1 MSWVAAVILLALIEY
16 MVFGMLVGR
25 ARARYGI
32 AAPAV
37 TGHEMFERY
46 FRVHQN
52 TLEQLIVFVPAMWAF
67 GVYLSA
73 GWAAGIGMVF
83 VIGRIFYAVG
93 YVREPTR
100 RELGAGLSFL
110 PTIVLIIGAV
120 IGVVRDLLG
129 A

>member
-1 MSWVAAVILLALIEY
+1 MSWVAAVVLLALIEY

-25 ARARYGI
+25 ARSRYGI

-37 TGHEMFERY
+37 NGHEMFERY

-52 TLEQLIVFVPAMWAF
+52 TLEQLIVFVPAAWMF

-73 GWAAGIGMVF
+73 GWAAGIGMIF
-83 VIGRIFYAVG
+83 VIGRILYAVG
-93 YVREPTR
+93 YVRDPAR

-120 IGVVRDLLG
+120 IGLVRDLAG